1 MPDDL
6 SADIVVIG
14 SGICGSLV
22 AERLAKTGASV
33 LILEAGPRITRNQLV
48 LYYRNAPRKGDWMAP
63 YPPSRWAPHPTYEAD
78 WGSATDQDKPN
89 VARQGSNE
97 QGNGYL
103 VQAGPTPYPAE
114 YIRVV
119 GGTTWHWAAHMWRLL
134 PNDFRIRSLYGVGK
148 DWPVTYDELDPYYQ
162 EGEERTGVSGA
173 PNTGSPRAQPFPMEP
188 VAEPWAM
195 RRFRERLEP
204 GGYPVVANTTARNS
218 RAYDGRPP
226 CCGANNCQPICPV
239 DAQYH
244 GGLAAASAEAAGAKL
259 LANAVVYRIEPDAG
273 GRIAA
278 VHYFD
283 PDRVSHRVTGKSF
296 VLAANG
302 IESPKLL
309 LMSVSDRYPNGI
321 ANGSGMVG
329 RNLMDHPSSSLT
341 FDAEDELWLG
351 RGPQSPASINTFRD
365 GPFRSE
371 HAAFRLDFTNISQV
385 RSATEDLITAGVYGP
400 ELEKQLRYRAAHQCN
415 VKNVPEVLPHPDNR
429 VVLSDRKDDLGLPK
443 PQVHFALG
451 DYLHKCMDVAKQEYT
466 RIAELMGGTNLRFTP
481 EREYANN
488 QHIMGTLSMGNDP
501 KDSVVDGF
509 GRAHDHENLFIAGTG
524 IMPTGATVNPT
535 LTALALAFRTADQ
548 IAKT

>member
-1 MPDDL
+1 
-6 SADIVVIG
+6 
-14 SGICGSLV
+14 
-22 AERLAKTGASV
+22 
-33 LILEAGPRITRNQLV
+33 
-48 LYYRNAPRKGDWMAP
+48 
-63 YPPSRWAPHPTYEAD
+63 
-78 WGSATDQDKPN
+78 
-89 VARQGSNE
+89 
-97 QGNGYL
+97 

-134 PNDFRIRSLYGVGK
+134 PNDFRIKTLYGVGK
-148 DWPVTYDELDPYYQ
+148 DWPVTYDELEPYYQ

-173 PNTGSPRAQPFPMEP
+173 PNTGSPRTKPFPMEP

-259 LANAVVYRIEPDAG
+259 LPNAVVYRIEHDAS

-385 RSATEDLITAGVYGP
+385 RAAAEDLIAAGVYGP

-429 VVLSDRKDDLGLPK
+429 VVLSDQKDELGLPK

-451 DYLHKCMDVAKQEYT
+451 DYLHRCMDVAKREYT

-488 QHIMGTLSMGNDP
+488 QHIMGTTSMGNDP
-501 KDSVVDGF
+501 RESVVDGF

-524 IMPTGATVNPT
+524 VMPTGATVNPT

-548 IAKT
+548 ITKT

>member
-1 MPDDL
+1 MSHEL

-22 AERLAKTGASV
+22 AERLARTGASV
-33 LILEAGPRITRNQLV
+33 LILEAGPRVTRNQLV

-63 YPPSRWAPHPTYEAD
+63 YPPSRWAPHPTYGAD

-97 QGNGYL
+97 KGNGYL

-148 DWPVTYDELDPYYQ
+148 DWPVTYDELEPYYQ

-173 PNTGSPRAQPFPMEP
+173 PNTGSPRAKAFPMEP

-244 GGLAAASAEAAGAKL
+244 GGLAAASAEAAGARL
-259 LANAVVYRIEPDAG
+259 LPNAVVYRIEHDPS

-385 RSATEDLITAGVYGP
+385 RAAAEDLVAAGVYGP
-400 ELEKQLRYRAAHQCN
+400 ELERQLRYRAAHQCN

-429 VVLSDRKDDLGLPK
+429 VVLSDQKDELGLPK

-451 DYLHKCMDVAKQEYT
+451 DYLHKCMDVAKREYT

-488 QHIMGTLSMGNDP
+488 QHIMGTTSMGSDP

-524 IMPTGATVNPT
+524 VMPTGATVNPT
-535 LTALALAFRTADQ
+535 LTALALAFRTVDQ

>member
-1 MPDDL
+1 
-6 SADIVVIG
+6 VIG

-22 AERLAKTGASV
+22 AERLAKTGASI

-429 VVLSDRKDDLGLPK
+429 VVLSDRKDDLGLPM

-501 KDSVVDGF
+501 RDSVVDGF

>member
-6 SADIVVIG
+6 SADVVVIG

-22 AERLAKTGASV
+22 AERLARTGASV
-33 LILEAGPRITRNQLV
+33 LILEAGPRVSRNQLV

-63 YPPSRWAPHPTYEAD
+63 YPPSRWAPHPTYEPD
-78 WGSATDQDKPN
+78 WGSATVADRPN

-103 VQAGPTPYPAE
+103 VQAGPVPYPAE

-148 DWPVTYDELDPYYQ
+148 DWPVTYDELEPYYQ

-173 PNTGSPRAQPFPMEP
+173 PNTGSPRTKPFPMEP

-244 GGLAAASAEAAGAKL
+244 GGLAAASAEAAGAQL
-259 LANAVVYRIEPDAG
+259 LANAVVYRIEHDPA

-278 VHYFD
+278 IHYLD

-309 LMSVSDRYPNGI
+309 LMSVSDRYPDGI

-385 RSATEDLITAGVYGP
+385 RSAAEDLIAAGIYGP
-400 ELEKQLRYRAAHQCN
+400 EFERQLRYRAAHQCN

-451 DYLHKCMDVAKQEYT
+451 DYLHKCMGVAKREYT

-488 QHIMGTLSMGNDP
+488 QHIMGTMSMGDDP
-501 KDSVVDGF
+501 KDSVVDRF
-509 GRAHDHENLFIAGTG
+509 GRTHDHENLFIAGTG
-524 IMPTGATVNPT
+524 VMPTGATVNPT

>member
-1 MPDDL
+1 MSHEL

-22 AERLAKTGASV
+22 AERLARTGASV
-33 LILEAGPRITRNQLV
+33 LILEAGPRVTRNQLV

-63 YPPSRWAPHPTYEAD
+63 YPPTRWAPHPTYEAD

-97 QGNGYL
+97 KGNGYL

-114 YIRVV
+114 YIRIV

-134 PNDFRIRSLYGVGK
+134 PNDFKIRSLYGVGK

-173 PNTGSPRAQPFPMEP
+173 PNTGSPRTKPFPMEP

-218 RAYDGRPP
+218 RAYDRRPP

-244 GGLAAASAEAAGAKL
+244 GGLAAASAEAAGARL
-259 LANAVVYRIEPDAG
+259 LANAVVYRIEHDPG

-309 LMSVSDRYPNGI
+309 LMSVSDKYPNGI
-321 ANGSGMVG
+321 ANGAGMVG

-385 RSATEDLITAGVYGP
+385 RSAAEDLITAGVYGP
-400 ELEKQLRYRAAHQCN
+400 ELERQLRYRAAHQCN

-429 VVLSDRKDDLGLPK
+429 VVLSDQKDELGLPK

-451 DYLHKCMDVAKQEYT
+451 DYLHKCMDVAKRDYT

-488 QHIMGTLSMGNDP
+488 QHIMGTTSMGSDP

>member
-1 MPDDL
+1 MSHEL

-22 AERLAKTGASV
+22 AERLARTGASV
-33 LILEAGPRITRNQLV
+33 LILEAGPRVTRNQLV

-63 YPPSRWAPHPTYEAD
+63 YPPTRWAPHPTYEPD

-97 QGNGYL
+97 KGNGYL

-114 YIRVV
+114 YIRIV

-173 PNTGSPRAQPFPMEP
+173 PNTGSPRTRPFPMEP

-259 LANAVVYRIEPDAG
+259 LANAVVYRIEHDPA

-309 LMSVSDRYPNGI
+309 LMSVSDKYPNGI

-351 RGPQSPASINTFRD
+351 RGPQSPASINIFRD

-385 RSATEDLITAGVYGP
+385 RSAAEDLITAGVYGP
-400 ELEKQLRYRAAHQCN
+400 ELERQLRYRAAHQCN

-429 VVLSDRKDDLGLPK
+429 VVLSDQKDELGLPK

-451 DYLHKCMDVAKQEYT
+451 DYLHRCMDVARREYT

-488 QHIMGTLSMGNDP
+488 QHIMGTTSMGNDP
-501 KDSVVDGF
+501 KDSVVDRF